1 MANLQIGNKS
11 IPVMFRESAATRGS
25 SAMCAYRNA
34 QGKFVDI
41 SWVEMDSMSRGLGK
55 YLISRGIKAGDKVAI
70 FSANRYEWWVADLA
84 ILSAGAIN
92 VPVYPTNTT
101 KETHY
106 ILNDSDARI
115 CFVGTREHMQKV
127 LEIIDTLPM
136 LEEIIIL
143 DELAAATPRVVTF
156 SKALETGKT
165 INDKGELDARVKDI
179 DPDSVATFIYTSGTT
194 GNPKGVM
201 LSHNNMTTNAEQWKA
216 LTPGVIDSR
225 QHIALSFLPLSHIF
239 ERTITY
245 YGACISAGAKVYF
258 ARDITTV
265 LTDMIEV
272 RPTIFASVP
281 RVFEKMHAGILAK
294 VASAPPLKQTLFK
307 WAMSVAKRNLPY
319 ICNGKKRTGLFALE
333 YALAYKLIISKLLTA
348 IGLDRVIIGGS
359 GGGPLS
365 AADAEFF
372 IGMGMMVLE
381 GFGMTETSPLALAN
395 VPGHIRPGTVGKP
408 LTNTQ
413 CKIGEGGEL
422 LIKGP
427 QVMLGYYKNEAATK
441 ETFTADGFLKTGDI
455 AEIDREGNF
464 KITGR
469 IKDLIITSGGKNI
482 SPQNLENAL
491 AASLYV
497 EQASI
502 IGDNRNYLTALIVP
516 AFPALE
522 NWAKQNG
529 IAFTSRE
536 DLVVRPGVK
545 ELYNKEIE
553 DNMKEFGRAEQVK
566 KFRLLTEEWSQ
577 ESGELTPTL
586 KVKRRVITDK
596 YAALIDEMYQKDAGG

>member
-1 MANLQIGNKS
+1 MKNLTLGNKS
-11 IPVMFRESAATRGS
+11 IPVMFRENTISRGS
-25 SAMCAYRNA
+25 AAMCAYRSDA
-34 QGKFVDI
+34 GAFVDI
-41 SWVEMDSMSRGLGK
+41 SWLEMDSMSRTLGK
-55 YLISRGIKAGDKVAI
+55 YLISRGIKQGDKVAI
-70 FSANRYEWWVADLA
+70 FSANRYDWWVSDLA

-101 KETHY
+101 KETQY
-106 ILNDSDARI
+106 ILDDSDARI
-115 CFVGTREHMQKV
+115 CFVGTSEHMQKV
-127 LEIIDTLPM
+127 LDIIDTLPL

-143 DELAAATPRVVTF
+143 DELTKDVPKVVTF
-156 SKALETGKT
+156 KKALERGKAFD
-165 INDKGELDARVKDI
+165 DKGELDQRVRNM
-179 DPDSVATFIYTSGTT
+179 DPGAVATIIYTSGTS

-216 LTPGVIDSR
+216 LTPGVIDSM

-258 ARDITTV
+258 AKDITTV
-265 LTDMIEV
+265 LNDMIEV

-294 VASAPPLKQTLFK
+294 VALAPPLKQKLFG

-333 YALAYKLIISKLLTA
+333 YALANKLIISKLLTA
-348 IGLDRVIIGGS
+348 IGLNRVIIAGS

-372 IGMGMMVLE
+372 IGMGIMVLE

-408 LTNTQ
+408 LIQTQ
-413 CKIGEGGEL
+413 CKIGSVGEL

-441 ETFTADGFLKTGDI
+441 EAFTADGFLKTGDI
-455 AEIDREGNF
+455 AEIDQEGNF

-482 SPQNLENAL
+482 SPQNIENAL
-491 AASLYV
+491 TASSYI
-497 EQASI
+497 EQSSI
-502 IGDNRNYLTALIVP
+502 IGDNRNYITALIVP
-516 AFPALE
+516 AFPVLE
-522 NWAKQNG
+522 GWAQQNG
-529 IAFTSRE
+529 ITFASRE
-536 DLVVRPGVK
+536 DLVANPKVK
-545 ELYNKEIE
+545 ELYEKEVE
-553 DNMKEFGRAEQVK
+553 DNMKEFGRVEQIK
-566 KFRLLTEEWSQ
+566 KFRLLTKEWSQ
-577 ESGELTPTL
+577 EAGELTPTL
-586 KVKRRVITDK
+586 KVKRRVVKEK
-596 YAALIDEMYQKDAGG
+596 YAGLIDEMYQGVAGK

>member
-1 MANLQIGNKS
+1 MANLKLGNKS
-11 IPVMFRESAATRGS
+11 IPLMFREKVAVRGDA
-25 SAMCAYRNA
+25 AMCAYRNA
-34 QGKFVDI
+34 ESKFVDI
-41 SWVEMDSMSRGLGK
+41 SWREMDGMSRGLGK

-115 CFVGTREHMQKV
+115 CFVGTKEHMQKV
-127 LEIIDTLPM
+127 LEIIDNLPM
-136 LEEIIIL
+136 LEEIIIF
-143 DELAAATPRVVTF
+143 DELAAAVSKVVAF
-156 SKALETGKT
+156 SRALETGKA
-165 INDKGELDARVKDI
+165 IEDKGELDARVKDI
-179 DPDSVATFIYTSGTT
+179 DPNSVATFIYTSGTT

-216 LTPGVIDSR
+216 ITPGVLDSM

-245 YGACISAGAKVYF
+245 YGACVSAGAKVYF
-258 ARDITTV
+258 AKDITTV

-281 RVFEKMHAGILAK
+281 RVFEKMRAGIMAK
-294 VASAPPLKQTLFK
+294 VALAPPLKQTLFK

-395 VPGHIRPGTVGKP
+395 APGHIRPGTVGKP
-408 LTNTQ
+408 LVDTE

-427 QVMLGYYKNEAATK
+427 QVMLGYYKNDAATK

-491 AASLYV
+491 TASLYI
-497 EQASI
+497 EQVSI

-529 IAFTSRE
+529 VTFASRA
-536 DLVVRPGVK
+536 DLVAHSRVK
-545 ELYNKEIE
+545 ELYNKEVE
-553 DNMKEFGRAEQVK
+553 DNMREFGRVEQIK
-566 KFRLLTEEWSQ
+566 KFHLLTAEWSQ
-577 ESGELTPTL
+577 DTGELTPTI
-586 KVKRRVITDK
+586 KVKRRIVNQK
-596 YAALIDEMYQKDAGG
+596 YARVIEDMYKE

>member
-11 IPVMFRESAATRGS
+11 IPVMFRENVATRGS
-25 SAMCAYRNA
+25 AAMCAYRNA
-34 QGKFVDI
+34 EGKFVDI
-41 SWVEMDSMSRGLGK
+41 SWLEMDAMSRGLGK
-55 YLISRGIKAGDKVAI
+55 YLVSRGIKVGDKVAI

-92 VPVYPTNTT
+92 VPVYPTNTA
-101 KETHY
+101 KETHF

-115 CFVGTREHMQKV
+115 CFVGAKEQMQKV

-136 LEEIIIL
+136 LEEIIIF
-143 DELAAATPRVVTF
+143 DEPATVAPKVVAF
-156 SKALETGKT
+156 SKALETGKA
-165 INDKGELDARVKDI
+165 INDKGELDARVKNI
-179 DPDSVATFIYTSGTT
+179 DPNSVATFIYTSGTT

-216 LTPGVIDSR
+216 LTPGVLDSM

-245 YGACISAGAKVYF
+245 YGACVSAGAKVYF
-258 ARDITTV
+258 AKDITTV

-294 VASAPPLKQTLFK
+294 VALAPPLKQSMFN

-319 ICNGKKRTGLFALE
+319 ICNGKKRTGLFAIE
-333 YALAYKLIISKLLTA
+333 YALAYKLIISKLLNA

-408 LTNTQ
+408 LVDTQ

-455 AEIDREGNF
+455 AEIDSEGNF

-491 AASLYV
+491 AASLYI

-522 NWAKQNG
+522 NWAKQNN
-529 IAFTSRE
+529 ITFPDRE
-536 DLVVRPGVK
+536 NLVANPRVK
-545 ELYNKEIE
+545 ELYEKEVA
-553 DNMKEFGRAEQVK
+553 DNMQEFARVEQVK
-566 KFRLLTEEWSQ
+566 KFHLLTQEWSQ
-577 ESGELTPTL
+577 DTGELTPTM
-586 KVKRRVITDK
+586 KVKRRIVNQK
-596 YAALIDEMYQKDAGG
+596 YAQIIENMYKE

>member
-1 MANLQIGNKS
+1 
-11 IPVMFRESAATRGS
+11 MFREQAAVKRDA
-25 SAMCAYRNA
+25 AMCAYRNNE
-34 QGKFVDI
+34 GKFVDI
-41 SWVEMDSMSRGLGK
+41 SWLDMDSMSRSLGK

-70 FSANRYEWWVADLA
+70 FSANRYEWWVADLG

-101 KETHY
+101 KETQY
-106 ILNDSDARI
+106 ILEDSDTRI
-115 CFVGTREHMQKV
+115 CFVGTNVHMQKV
-127 LEIIDTLPM
+127 LEIIDALPI
-136 LEEIIIL
+136 LEEIIVF
-143 DELAAATPRVVTF
+143 DEISVDNPKVITF
-156 SKALETGKT
+156 KQALEKGKVINDNGELNHRVKT
-165 INDKGELDARVKDI
+165 INPSA
-179 DPDSVATFIYTSGTT
+179 VATIIYTSGTT

-216 LTPGVIDSR
+216 LSPGVIDSMP
-225 QHIALSFLPLSHIF
+225 HIALSFLPLSHVF

-245 YGACISAGAKVYF
+245 YGACVSAGHKVYF
-258 ARDITTV
+258 AKDITTV
-265 LTDMIEV
+265 LSDMVEV

-294 VASAPPLKQTLFK
+294 VATAPPLKQKLFG
-307 WAMSVAKRNLPY
+307 WAMEVAKRNLPY

-333 YALAYKLIISKLLTA
+333 YALAHKLIISKLLTA
-348 IGLDRVIIGGS
+348 IGLDRVVIGGS

-408 LTNTQ
+408 LVETE

-441 ETFTADGFLKTGDI
+441 EAFTSDGFLKTGDI
-455 AEIDREGNF
+455 VEIDSEGNF

-469 IKDLIITSGGKNI
+469 IKDIIITSGGKNI
-482 SPQNLENAL
+482 SPQNIEGSLMSSMYINYVAL
-491 AASLYV
+491 
-497 EQASI
+497 
-502 IGDNRNYLTALIVP
+502 IGDRRSYVTALMVP
-516 AFPALE
+516 AFDILESWAKNNGISAASRSELIKHEKVRELYESQIKEFTKEYGQVEQIKKFTLLE
-522 NWAKQNG
+522 N
-529 IAFTSRE
+529 
-536 DLVVRPGVK
+536 D
-545 ELYNKEIE
+545 
-553 DNMKEFGRAEQVK
+553 
-566 KFRLLTEEWSQ
+566 WSQ
-577 ESGELTPTL
+577 ETGELTPTL
-586 KVKRRVITDK
+586 KLKRRIIVDK
-596 YAALIDEMYQKDAGG
+596 YKDFIDQMY

>member
-1 MANLQIGNKS
+1 
-11 IPVMFRESAATRGS
+11 MFREQAAVKRDA
-25 SAMCAYRNA
+25 AMCAYRNNE
-34 QGKFVDI
+34 GKFVDI
-41 SWVEMDSMSRGLGK
+41 SWLEMDSMSRSLGK

-70 FSANRYEWWVADLA
+70 FSANRYEWWVADLG

-101 KETHY
+101 QETRY
-106 ILNDSDARI
+106 ILEDSDARI
-115 CFVGTREHMQKV
+115 CFVGTNIHMQKV
-127 LEIIDTLPM
+127 LEIIDALPV
-136 LEEIIIL
+136 LEEIIVF
-143 DELAAATPRVVTF
+143 DEISVDNPKVITF
-156 SKALETGKT
+156 TQALEKGKV
-165 INDKGELDARVKDI
+165 INDNGELDQRVKAI
-179 DPDSVATFIYTSGTT
+179 NPGAVATIIYTSGTT

-216 LTPGVIDSR
+216 LSPGVIDSMP
-225 QHIALSFLPLSHIF
+225 HVALSFLPLSHVF

-245 YGACISAGAKVYF
+245 YGACVSAGHKVYF
-258 ARDITTV
+258 AKDITTV
-265 LTDMIEV
+265 LSDMVEV

-294 VASAPPLKQTLFK
+294 VATAPPLKQKLFG
-307 WAMSVAKRNLPY
+307 WAMDVAKRNLPY

-333 YALAYKLIISKLLTA
+333 YALAHKLIISKLLTA
-348 IGLDRVIIGGS
+348 IGLNRVVIGGS

-408 LTNTQ
+408 LVETE

-441 ETFTADGFLKTGDI
+441 EAFTSDGFLKTGDI
-455 AEIDREGNF
+455 AEIDSEGNF

-469 IKDLIITSGGKNI
+469 IKDIIITSGGKNI
-482 SPQNLENAL
+482 SPQNIEGSLMSSTYINYVAL
-491 AASLYV
+491 
-497 EQASI
+497 
-502 IGDNRNYLTALIVP
+502 IGDRRSYVTALIVP
-516 AFPALE
+516 AFDVLESWAKNNGISAASKSELIKHEKVRELYESQIKEFAKEYGQVEQIKKFTLLE
-522 NWAKQNG
+522 N
-529 IAFTSRE
+529 
-536 DLVVRPGVK
+536 D
-545 ELYNKEIE
+545 
-553 DNMKEFGRAEQVK
+553 
-566 KFRLLTEEWSQ
+566 WSQ
-577 ESGELTPTL
+577 ETGELTPTL
-586 KVKRRVITDK
+586 KLKRRVIVDK
-596 YAALIDEMYQKDAGG
+596 YKELIDQMY